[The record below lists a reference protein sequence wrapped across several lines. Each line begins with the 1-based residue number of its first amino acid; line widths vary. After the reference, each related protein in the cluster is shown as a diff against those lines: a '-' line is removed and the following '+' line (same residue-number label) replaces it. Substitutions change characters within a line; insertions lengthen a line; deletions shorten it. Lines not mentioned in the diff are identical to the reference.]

1 MVQIKQKVVQCEPPS
16 TAAGVAGVAVG
27 RFAVLLQKQKQQ
39 QPAAG
44 PSLSDCLERAESGQ
58 PSRLAVKGGTWHYG
72 EARLAAVRQARAE
85 AREIRMLEL
94 ERNQRQQQQQQQQH
108 EAGGGEAS
116 GVPGAPSA
124 AAAAAAGK
132 ATRGTNVAAPSAAN
146 TTSAR
151 IARAVALLN
160 TCTTMLI
167 NHTTLPVS
175 DKGEAM
181 QTLSTNMKELSD
193 CFNES
198 MIKKAELENENT
210 AVNYQN
216 ELLRDE
222 LDETLEKHCQLQ
234 RENRE
239 KLKECSGL
247 KRDLEKLQEELRL
260 ANGQVQERDALITQH
275 GLLIVSIE
283 NQDGSDARRMLLSAE
298 NSELLGSVS
307 GSLDARLSKFAEEKA
322 RLETKLQEALDELNT
337 IKAQRVQPEEMLN
350 ENALHE
356 TTERLVVGAQ
366 RVRLRQLATEN
377 GSFAKQIV
385 QFRDKLEAVER
396 AGPKAT
402 ERVLHEPTVAQFWD
416 ECHCQ

>member
-1 MVQIKQKVVQCEPPS
+1 MVQIKQKVVQCEPSS
-16 TAAGVAGVAVG
+16 TAAGVAVG

-94 ERNQRQQQQQQQQH
+94 ERNQRQQQQQQQH
-108 EAGGGEAS
+108 GAGGGEAS

-124 AAAAAAGK
+124 AAAAAGNA
-132 ATRGTNVAAPSAAN
+132 ARGTNVAAPSAAN

-181 QTLSTNMKELSD
+181 QTLSTNMKELND

-239 KLKECSGL
+239 KLKECTGL

-322 RLETKLQEALDELNT
+322 RLEAQLQEALAELNT
-337 IKAQRVQPEEMLN
+337 IKTQRSQPEEMLN

-377 GSFAKQIV
+377 GSLAKQIV
-385 QFRDKLEAVER
+385 QFRDKLEAAER